1 VKNHRETIMRRII
14 CAVSLCAVAALA
26 GCGREEPASAP
37 AASVSGDRVKNAD
50 KLMAPARE
58 GAKTMNAADKV
69 DDVYKAQKEATDK
82 QVEEQTK

>member
-1 VKNHRETIMRRII
+1 MRRFACTVMLI
-14 CAVSLCAVAALA
+14 ALA
-26 GCGREEPASAP
+26 TLAACGRDEPAPPAPSA
-37 AASVSGDRVKNAD
+37 SDDRVKNAD
-50 KLMAPARE
+50 RLMAPARE

>member
-1 VKNHRETIMRRII
+1 MHKNLLALIFFVV
-14 CAVSLCAVAALA
+14 AVLV
-26 GCGREEPASAP
+26 GCSREEPAPTPSA
-37 AASVSGDRVKNAD
+37 SDDRVKNAD
-50 KLMAPARE
+50 RLMAPARE